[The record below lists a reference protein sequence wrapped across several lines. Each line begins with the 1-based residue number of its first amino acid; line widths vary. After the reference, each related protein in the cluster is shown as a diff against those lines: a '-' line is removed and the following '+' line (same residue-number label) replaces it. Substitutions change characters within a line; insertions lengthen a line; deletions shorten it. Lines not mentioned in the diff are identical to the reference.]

1 MITRAA
7 AALSASAMGFV
18 PAAAFAHA
26 GPEGHAHPHGIEVV
40 ALAAIA
46 VAAIWAARRALR

>member
-7 AALSASAMGFV
+7 AVLVAASSPV
-18 PAAAFAHA
+18 AAFAHA

-46 VAAIWAARRALR
+46 VAAIWAVRRVLR